1 MDRRI
6 SSKNISCNFLLMKHF
21 KVFLLLI
28 LIFNFSCNEDF
39 NTVGVDL
46 VSTSDFITKT
56 EYFPVYSKTDS
67 IADIQSDR
75 QVYMHVG
82 QFTLP
87 VFGRSSANFTTQI
100 NIPPNS
106 IFGNFSQTRELEGD
120 PNNTKVIEE
129 NERVKDVFLE
139 IPFIVD
145 ERDSDGDGVID
156 AFDINPNDPNSDS
169 DGDGVTDIEESRN
182 GTNPLDSDSDGD
194 GISDLTD
201 TDNSSYDSENKEYS
215 VDSIYGNKR
224 TQFNFK
230 VTELTYFFNDLD
242 PDDNFESIKPY
253 YSKRDYYEEGFV
265 GRVLADYPYQLDFN
279 EIRYN
284 YKEDDPETES
294 INETELVETRLTP
307 RIRIPLDNSFFQEK
321 ILDMESTDALANANN
336 FHNHI
341 KSINFRISNSNE
353 DIYMLLNMTGAS
365 IKVKYNFD
373 LVNDNGTQNI
383 LTDDTIQEGERVLEL
398 PLGGVKINH
407 FKNDDISHNTLSSGK
422 IYLKGGLGTRSVIN
436 LFDKEGDSN
445 VIEDLRTKN
454 NILINQANLI
464 FYVDPLFIQNW
475 NSESLI
481 AERLYVYKST
491 DNLPLSDYF
500 SDPTSSETDPT
511 LNKIIHGGKLEYK
524 DNKPFRYKINITE
537 HISDLIN
544 LNDGVFS
551 ENIPLSLVVTSD
563 VAFIRS
569 RKAIL
574 KNGIEKI
581 TIPEGAIYNPLGTVI
596 LNETPPEGLSEKKL
610 ALEIIYTEF

>member
-1 MDRRI
+1 
-6 SSKNISCNFLLMKHF
+6 MKHF
-21 KVFLLLI
+21 NVLLLLI
-28 LIFNFSCNEDF
+28 LIFNFSCNEDY
-39 NTVGVDL
+39 NAVGVDL
-46 VSTSDFITKT
+46 VSTSDFKTIT

-67 IADIQSDR
+67 IADLQSDR
-75 QVYMHVG
+75 QVYMHIG
-82 QFTLP
+82 EFTLP
-87 VFGRSSANFTTQI
+87 FFGRNSANFTTQI
-100 NIPPNS
+100 NIPPSS
-106 IFGNFSQTRELEGD
+106 IFGNFSQSREDAGD

-145 ERDSDGDGVID
+145 QRDSDNDGVID
-156 AFDINPNDPNSDS
+156 PFDIDPNDPNSDS
-169 DGDGVTDIEESRN
+169 DGDGVTDIEERSN

-201 TDNSSYDSENKEYS
+201 TDNSSYDSENKVYS
-215 VDSIYGNKR
+215 VDSIYGNKS

-253 YSKRDYYEEGFV
+253 YSQRDYYEEGFV

-279 EIRYN
+279 ELRYN

-294 INETELVETRLTP
+294 VNETELVETRLTP

-321 ILDMESTDALANANN
+321 ILDMEGTDALENANN

-365 IKVKYNFD
+365 IKVNYNFD

-383 LTDDTIQEGERVLEL
+383 LTDDTIEEGERILEL
-398 PLGGVKINH
+398 PIGGVKINH
-407 FKNDDISHNTLSSGK
+407 FKNHIATENNLSSGK
-422 IYLKGGLGTRSVIN
+422 IYLKGGLGTRSIIN
-436 LFDKEGDSN
+436 IFDKAGESE
-445 VIEDLRTKN
+445 VIEELRKKN
-454 NILINQANLI
+454 NILVNEASLI
-464 FYVDPLFIQNW
+464 LYVDPLFTQNW

-481 AERLYVYKST
+481 AERLYIYKTT

-500 SDPTSSETDPT
+500 SDPTSSQTDPT
-511 LNKIIHGGKLEYK
+511 QNKIIHGGKLEYK
-524 DNKPFRYKINITE
+524 NNKPYRYKIKITE
-537 HISDLIN
+537 HVTDLIN
-544 LNDGVFS
+544 LNDGVYS
-551 ENIPLSLVVTSD
+551 QNIPLSLVVTSD
-563 VAFIRS
+563 VSFIRS

-574 KNGIEKI
+574 KNGVNKI
-581 TIPEGAIYNPLGTVI
+581 SIPEGSIYNPLGTVI
-596 LNETPPEGLSEKKL
+596 LNETPPEGLNEKKL
-610 ALEIIYTEF
+610 VLELKYTEF

>member
-1 MDRRI
+1 
-6 SSKNISCNFLLMKHF
+6 MKHF

-28 LIFNFSCNEDF
+28 LNFSCNEDF

-67 IADIQSDR
+67 IVDIQSDR

-87 VFGRSSANFTTQI
+87 FFGRSSANFTTQI

-145 ERDSDGDGVID
+145 ERDSDNDGVID

-284 YKEDDPETES
+284 YREDDPETES

-445 VIEDLRTKN
+445 VIEGLRTKN

-481 AERLYVYKST
+481 AERLYVYRTT

-581 TIPEGAIYNPLGTVI
+581 SIPEGAIYNPLGTVI

>member
-1 MDRRI
+1 MDIRI
-6 SSKNISCNFLLMKHF
+6 SSKNTSCNFLLMKHF

-28 LIFNFSCNEDF
+28 LNFSCNEDF

-56 EYFPVYSKTDS
+56 EYFPVYSKTDT
-67 IADIQSDR
+67 IVDIQSDR

-87 VFGRSSANFTTQI
+87 FFGRSSANFTTQI

-145 ERDSDGDGVID
+145 ERDSDNDGVID

-284 YKEDDPETES
+284 YREDDPETES

-481 AERLYVYKST
+481 SERLYVYRTT

-544 LNDGVFS
+544 PNDGVFS

>member
-6 SSKNISCNFLLMKHF
+6 SSKNTSCNFLLMKHF

-28 LIFNFSCNEDF
+28 LNFSCNEDF

-67 IADIQSDR
+67 IVDIQSDR

-87 VFGRSSANFTTQI
+87 FFGRSSANFTTQI

-145 ERDSDGDGVID
+145 ERDSDNDGVID

-284 YKEDDPETES
+284 YREDDPETES

-436 LFDKEGDSN
+436 LFDKEGDSD
-445 VIEDLRTKN
+445 VIQDLRAKN

-481 AERLYVYKST
+481 AERLYVYKTT

-544 LNDGVFS
+544 PNDGVFS

>member
-1 MDRRI
+1 M
-6 SSKNISCNFLLMKHF
+6 L
-21 KVFLLLI
+21 
-28 LIFNFSCNEDF
+28 NFSCNEDY
-39 NTVGVDL
+39 NTIGIDI
-46 VSTSDFITKT
+46 VSTSDFKSKI
-56 EYFPVYSKTDS
+56 EYFPVYSRTDS
-67 IADIQSDR
+67 IADVQSDR
-75 QVYMHVG
+75 QVYMHIG
-82 QFTLP
+82 DINLP
-87 VFGRSSANFTTQI
+87 FFGRSSANFTTQI

-129 NERVKDVFLE
+129 NERVKDVYLE
-139 IPFIVD
+139 IPFIID
-145 ERDSDGDGVID
+145 QRDSDNDGVID
-156 AFDINPNDPNSDS
+156 AFDIDPNDPNSDT
-169 DGDGVTDIEESRN
+169 DGDGVTDIEEQRN
-182 GTNPLDSDSDGD
+182 GTNPLSTDSDGD

-201 TDNSSYDSENKEYS
+201 IDNTSYDSDNKVYS
-215 VDSIYGNKR
+215 VDSIYGNKG

-242 PDDNFESIKPY
+242 PNDNFESIKQY
-253 YSKRDYYEEGFV
+253 FSQRDYYEEGFT

-294 INETELVETRLTP
+294 LDETKLVETRLTP

-321 ILDMESTDALANANN
+321 ILDMESTDALENANN

-341 KSINFRISNSNE
+341 KSVNFRISSARE

-383 LTDDTIQEGERVLEL
+383 LTDDTIEEGERILEL
-398 PLGGVKINH
+398 PIGGVKINH
-407 FKNDDISHNTLSSGK
+407 FKNYSTSENTLSSGR
-422 IYLKGGLGTRSVIN
+422 IYLKGGLGTRSIIN
-436 LFDKEGDSN
+436 LFDKEGGGTE
-445 VIEDLRTKN
+445 VIEDLRKKN
-454 NILINQANLI
+454 NILINEANLV

-475 NSESLI
+475 NNESLI
-481 AERLYVYKST
+481 AERLYVYKTT

-544 LNDGVFS
+544 LRDGVYA

-574 KNGIEKI
+574 KNGNDKT

-596 LNETPPEGLSEKKL
+596 LNEDPPEELTDKKL
-610 ALEIIYTEF
+610 TLELKYTEF

>member
-1 MDRRI
+1 
-6 SSKNISCNFLLMKHF
+6 MKHF

-28 LIFNFSCNEDF
+28 LNFSCNEDF

-67 IADIQSDR
+67 IVDIQSDR

-87 VFGRSSANFTTQI
+87 FFGRSSANFTTQI

-145 ERDSDGDGVID
+145 ERDSDNDGVID

-284 YKEDDPETES
+284 YREDDPETES

-445 VIEDLRTKN
+445 VIEGLRTKN

-481 AERLYVYKST
+481 AERLYVYRTT

>member
-1 MDRRI
+1 M
-6 SSKNISCNFLLMKHF
+6 KPFNVLFLL
-21 KVFLLLI
+21 I
-28 LIFNFSCNEDF
+28 IIFNISCNEDF
-39 NTVGVDL
+39 NTIGIDL
-46 VSTSDFITKT
+46 VSTSDFKTKT
-56 EYFPVYSKTDS
+56 EYFPVYSSTDS
-67 IADIQSDR
+67 IADVQSDR
-75 QVYMHVG
+75 QVFMHIG
-82 QFTLP
+82 EFTLP
-87 VFGRSSANFTTQI
+87 FFGRSSANFTTQI

-106 IFGNFSQTRELEGD
+106 VFGNFSQNRELEGD
-120 PNNTKVIEE
+120 SNNTKVIQE
-129 NERVKDVFLE
+129 NERVKEVYLE
-139 IPFIVD
+139 IPFITD
-145 ERDSDGDGVID
+145 QRDSDNDGVID
-156 AFDINPNDPNSDS
+156 AFDIDPNNPNSDS
-169 DGDGVTDIEESRN
+169 DRDGLTDIEEQRN

-201 TDNSSYDSENKEYS
+201 VDNSSYDSENKVYS
-215 VDSIYGNKR
+215 VDSIYGNKN

-253 YSKRDYYEEGFV
+253 YSQRDYYEEGFI

-294 INETELVETRLTP
+294 VDETELVETRLTP

-321 ILDMESTDALANANN
+321 ILDMESTDALENANN

-373 LVNDNGTQNI
+373 LVNDNGTQNV
-383 LTDDTIQEGERVLEL
+383 LTDDTIEEGERILEL
-398 PLGGVKINH
+398 PIGGVKINH
-407 FKNDDISHNTLSSGK
+407 FKNYNISENTLSSGK
-422 IYLKGGLGTRSVIN
+422 IYLKGGLGTRSIIN
-436 LFDKEGDSN
+436 LFDKEGDSE
-445 VIEDLRTKN
+445 VIEGLRIKN
-454 NILINQANLI
+454 NILINEANLV
-464 FYVDPLFIQNW
+464 FHVDPLFVQNW

-481 AERLYVYKST
+481 AERLYVYNTTNS
-491 DNLPLSDYF
+491 LPLIDYF

-511 LNKIIHGGKLEYK
+511 LNKILHGGKLEYM

-537 HISDLIN
+537 HVSDLIS
-544 LNDGVFS
+544 LNEGVYA

-574 KNGIEKI
+574 KNESDKI

-596 LNETPPEGLSEKKL
+596 LNENPPQGLIEKKL
-610 ALEIIYTEF
+610 ILEIIYTEF